1 MKKDRLKKHVIDYSG
16 ITIGALLYGIGYSWF
31 LIPFKIAPGGVGG
44 LSQILYFKL
53 HIPAGISMLIFNI
66 PLFFIGIKYLGK
78 SFGIKTLYAIVVG
91 SIFTDIFAIS
101 NLMKWGILVSAIQK
115 YHAVT
120 GVYSM
125 TDNILLASFAGSVI
139 LGAGIGI
146 IFKFRGSTGG
156 TDIPVAIMRK
166 KLGFSAVSGYFL
178 VETSIILTIT
188 LVFREPNILIL
199 AYLNLFIS
207 SKICDM
213 VLEGL
218 PYVKGVYI
226 VTDSKYE
233 ADIKDKILKQLNRGV
248 TVFKAEGGFT
258 GVPRNVLF
266 CVINR
271 REIEKLKDIIKETDK
286 NSFLI
291 INDVYDVIGT
301 GFRSRLEQ

>member
-1 MKKDRLKKHVIDYSG
+1 MKNALLRKHVSDYIG
-16 ITIGALLYGIGYSWF
+16 ITFGALLYGLGYAWF

-53 HIPAGISMLIFNI
+53 HIPAGTSMLLLNI
-66 PLFFIGIKYLGK
+66 PLFVIGIKYLGK
-78 SFGIKTLYAIVVG
+78 SFGIKTLYAIVLG
-91 SIFTDIFAIS
+91 SIFTDLFAIS
-101 NLMKWGILVSAIQK
+101 NLIKWGILTDVIEK

-120 GVYSM
+120 GVYAM

-146 IFKFRGSTGG
+146 IFRFRGSTGG

-178 VETSIILTIT
+178 VETSIILTIS

-233 ADIKDKILKQLNRGV
+233 TEIKDKILKQLSRGV

-271 REIEKLKDIIKETDK
+271 REIGKLKDIVKGTDR

-301 GFRSRLEQ
+301 GFRSRIEQ

>member
-1 MKKDRLKKHVIDYSG
+1 MKRIKKHAFDYAG
-16 ITIGALLYGIGYSWF
+16 ITFGALLYGIGYSWF

-78 SFGIKTLYAIVVG
+78 SFGIKTLYAIIVG
-91 SIFTDIFAIS
+91 SFFTDFFAIS
-101 NLMKWGILVSAIQK
+101 NLLKWGVFTSAIQK

-166 KLGFSAVSGYFL
+166 KFAISAVSAYFL

-226 VTDSKYE
+226 VTDEKYE
-233 ADIKDKILKQLNRGV
+233 SEIKEKILKQLNRGV

-258 GVPRNVLF
+258 GEERNVLF

-271 REIEKLKDIIKETDK
+271 REIEKLKDIVKDTDK

-301 GFRSRLEQ
+301 GFKSRLEQ